1 MKYADLST
9 IVQLGVGLHLG
20 TAVLQMYSEL
30 GMAPMERR
38 LARIRDLFKLP
49 DGQCPSSELR
59 EELDRLEGRYGLF
72 KIGFFKRY
80 RWLVAVNSGI
90 AVILAVFLIVI
101 ACYAGDTISE
111 EYEWFIVIAV
121 GLSFIPAPLMLAAL
135 WWDARQRVA
144 PLKNVADDIE
154 VRALTGN

>member
-38 LARIRDLFKLP
+38 LTRIRDLFKLP
-49 DGQCPSSELR
+49 EGQCPSSELR
-59 EELDRLEGRYGLF
+59 EELDRLVGRYGLF

-80 RWLVAVNSGI
+80 RWLVAVNSSI
-90 AVILAVFLIVI
+90 AAILAAFLIVI
-101 ACYAGDTISE
+101 ACKAGDNIGE
-111 EYEWFIVIAV
+111 GYEWFVVIVIS
-121 GLSFIPAPLMLAAL
+121 LSFIPAPLMLAAL
-135 WWDARQRVA
+135 WWDARSA
-144 PLKNVADDIE
+144 SLLLGK
-154 VRALTGN
+154 